1 MSEDSILVA
10 LKGMQREI
18 AEMRTAI
25 SSLAEKFTQVVGH
38 EVRLARVEADVEDL
52 GGRVDNIERTCI
64 TNQKYIDY
72 MKRLEHTPIETPQSW
87 WDRNVSRVLERIIW
101 IALAAA
107 IPAILKWIGGG
118 P

>member
-1 MSEDSILVA
+1 MSEDSILVT
-10 LKGMQREI
+10 LKGMQRET
-18 AEMRTAI
+18 AEMRTTL

-38 EVRLARVEADVEDL
+38 EVRLARVEADVEGL
-52 GGRVDNIERTCI
+52 VVRVANIERTCI

-72 MKRLEHTPIETPQSW
+72 LEHTPIETPQSW